1 MIKQILFISLVL
13 SFKWVHGENLD
24 VKTIPKARLKMLDGE
39 YAHLSDF
46 NNDGPIIINFWTTWW
61 PFCER
66 QLAYLDQLNT
76 SFKNT
81 GLQVLAVNENKPKIV
96 NQVGSYIRKR
106 KYKFN
111 TAIDPLGKLADK
123 LNIKTLP
130 TTILADKNG
139 NIIYR
144 SVGYKDGMENEYLSE
159 LIKYLDQEN
168 IEYDDF
174 KFEDKSARRKKAIL
188 DVEF

>member
-1 MIKQILFISLVL
+1 M
-13 SFKWVHGENLD
+13 
-24 VKTIPKARLKMLDGE
+24 
-39 YAHLSDF
+39 
-46 NNDGPIIINFWTTWW
+46 
-61 PFCER
+61 
-66 QLAYLDQLNT
+66 AYLDQLNT